1 MATERNSREKGE
13 ALAAA
18 QGTQIKDFAAAGKTN
33 LPPTELANVEV
44 GEEFTIPND
53 YKIYEREFNGNKYQ
67 FVVTEEGKFFYVS
80 WLTRGA
86 KPKDGEDFVR
96 PKGTVI
102 EKFYKNPNASYDEAF
117 KGITGKPMIVKEFTK
132 VEGENFTT
140 KVATIDFV
148 KQFNIGQG

>member
-1 MATERNSREKGE
+1 M
-13 ALAAA
+13 
-18 QGTQIKDFAAAGKTN
+18 
-33 LPPTELANVEV
+33 EV

-86 KPKDGEDFVR
+86 KPKDGGDFVR

-148 KQFNIGQG
+148 K